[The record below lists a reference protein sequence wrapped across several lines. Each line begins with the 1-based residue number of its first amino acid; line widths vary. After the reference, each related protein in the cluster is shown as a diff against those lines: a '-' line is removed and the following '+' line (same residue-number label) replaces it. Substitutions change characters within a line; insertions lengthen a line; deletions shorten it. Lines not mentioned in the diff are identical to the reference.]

1 MEHLEGQLD
10 GADIVLE
17 DALARP
23 GKTDDSRRVDHT
35 WSANRGDGARID
47 TDDHASPGAWTGA
60 IDESRSCRS
69 FVRFVLR

>member
-17 DALARP
+17 GRA
-23 GKTDDSRRVDHT
+23 TDDSRRVDHT
-35 WSANRGDGARID
+35 SSANRGDGARID

>member
-17 DALARP
+17 GRA
-23 GKTDDSRRVDHT
+23 TDDSRRVDHT

-69 FVRFVLR
+69 LVRFVLR